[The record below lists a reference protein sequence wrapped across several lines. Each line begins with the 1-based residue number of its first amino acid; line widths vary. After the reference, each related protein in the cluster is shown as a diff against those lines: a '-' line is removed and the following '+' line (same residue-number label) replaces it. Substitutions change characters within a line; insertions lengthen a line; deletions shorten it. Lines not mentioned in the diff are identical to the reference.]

1 MASHVSD
8 DDHVSCDGSIRTAW
22 PLLRGL
28 MSRKAYV
35 LSLSKSFMDGISP
48 AGVVRGNCTAS
59 ITSAACGVAAYTPL
73 MILQKM
79 HAAAMLGGGGSGMR
93 V

>member
-1 MASHVSD
+1 MN
-8 DDHVSCDGSIRTAW
+8 GPIRTAW

-48 AGVVRGNCTAS
+48 AGVVRGIAQYQS
-59 ITSAACGVAAYTPL
+59 ITSAACGVAVYCTFDDLAKDARGCHIGWWYVR
-73 MILQKM
+73 
-79 HAAAMLGGGGSGMR
+79 R
-93 V
+93 VL